1 MRDSWLNAEEY
12 EELEE
17 TILELMDEYLDEH
30 LVVALSSM
38 SFPENLIHDICVLL
52 ESTGLCSSSSDENN
66 DISGINEGI
75 NLSTNHCEAINDE
88 HYDQLYEMV
97 HTMFAKYWKEYSGM
111 PARQQPFIEFDS
123 PIREVIANKIAQ
135 ISAAPKQQQRS
146 KEWYEAR
153 YNMMTASSISKAL
166 GSPAQINSLICEK
179 CKPLVMYSSDYVNCE
194 SPLHWGVKYEAV
206 TAAIYEHMYH
216 TTVETDF
223 GCIPHRDYPFIGASP
238 DGIVVDPNHERYGH
252 MVEIKNIVNRDITGI
267 PKDEYWIQMQLQL
280 EVCDLDYCDFIETR
294 IKEYES
300 ADDIYHDTTSQY
312 RGIILH
318 FVDIAATNA
327 NAAPHYV
334 YMPLSLSIDRSS
346 IAAWTQ
352 QIVDEKSQKYVLYK
366 THYWYLDEISCI
378 VVKRNRTWFAAA
390 VPQFVRVWQ
399 TILKERVEGYE
410 HRVPKK
416 KVEKPIM
423 LIKLDE
429 NGDVI

>member
-17 TILELMDEYLDEH
+17 TVLELMDEYLDEH

-52 ESTGLCSSSSDENN
+52 ESTGLSDENN

-75 NLSTNHCEAINDE
+75 NCVTNGGDTMNDE

-97 HTMFAKYWKEYSGM
+97 QTMFAKYWKEYSGM
-111 PARQQPFIEFDS
+111 PPRQQPFIEFES
-123 PIREVIANKIAQ
+123 PNREVITTKIAQ
-135 ISAAPKQQQRS
+135 LAAVPKQQQRS

-179 CKPLVMYSSDYVNCE
+179 CKPLVTYSSDYVNCE

-216 TTVETDF
+216 TSVATDF

-238 DGIVVDPNHERYGH
+238 DGIVTDLKDERYGH

-280 EVCDLDYCDFIETR
+280 EVCDLEYCDFIETR

-300 ADDIYHDTTSQY
+300 ADDIYDDTTSQY

-318 FVDIAATNA
+318 FVDNAATNT

-334 YMPLSLSIDRSS
+334 YMPLSIPIDRFA
-346 IAAWTQ
+346 IDAWTQ
-352 QIVDEKSQKYVLYK
+352 QIVEEKNDKYVLYK
-366 THYWYLDEISCI
+366 THYWMLDEISCV
-378 VVKRNRTWFAAA
+378 VVKRNRTWFASA
-390 VPQFVRVWQ
+390 VPQFVNVWQ
-399 TILKERVEGYE
+399 TILKERVDGYE

-416 KVEKPIM
+416 KVEKPMM

-429 NGDVI
+429 NGNVV